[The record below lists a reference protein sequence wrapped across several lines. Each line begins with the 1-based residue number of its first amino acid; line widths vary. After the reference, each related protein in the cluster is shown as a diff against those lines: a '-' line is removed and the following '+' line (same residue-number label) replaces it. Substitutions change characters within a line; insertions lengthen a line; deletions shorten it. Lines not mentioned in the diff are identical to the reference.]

1 MNKYRIEFLYD
12 HIKNITYVFVWLG
25 QQIKDKRELNGQ
37 ISSEQE
43 KKIKTSIELELLEK
57 GIK

>member
-57 GIK
+57 GTK